1 MQMSNKIGS
10 GFQLSFIGFAGF
22 TSLFRMSF
30 DTFGGVLL
38 RFTQDASKDTER
50 KRSETS
56 PFRAAKEYA
65 ALSINPKQTPT
76 F

>member
-1 MQMSNKIGS
+1 
-10 GFQLSFIGFAGF
+10 
-22 TSLFRMSF
+22 MSF

-56 PFRAAKEYA
+56 HFRAAKEYV
-65 ALSINPKQTPT
+65 ALSINPEPFDIAQDASKDAERVEAQTPT